1 MTHPFNE
8 LKEQYSD
15 EMTLSGSDI
24 LNTVSGGNMPT
35 LRKAMKRNCD
45 IQAIYTQNGI
55 IKSNL
60 IDIFKEVPE
69 ADMTHDFFRG
79 YSVAET
85 VINSA
90 LHNWFMEQ
98 YGVQVEDIDIVFDV
112 VDHKPTFK
120 IDVAD
125 KDDDGDDDDEV
136 KPLTPVD
143 KLKEDLDL

>member
-15 EMTLSGSDI
+15 EMKLTGQDI

-35 LRKAMKRNCD
+35 LRKAIDRNCD

-69 ADMTHDFFRG
+69 KDMNDSFFRG
-79 YSVAET
+79 YSVAEI
-85 VINSA
+85 VLNSA
-90 LHNWFMEQ
+90 LHNFFMDA
-98 YGVQVEDIDIVFDV
+98 YGVEVEDVDIVFDV
-112 VDHKPTFK
+112 VDHRPTLH

-125 KDDDGDDDDEV
+125 RDEDDGDDEV